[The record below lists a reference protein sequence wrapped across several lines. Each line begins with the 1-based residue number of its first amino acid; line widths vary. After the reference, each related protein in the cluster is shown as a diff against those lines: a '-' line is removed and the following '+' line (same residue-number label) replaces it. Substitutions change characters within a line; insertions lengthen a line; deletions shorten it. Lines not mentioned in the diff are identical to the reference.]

1 MIDVDDVLRAQLPLL
16 YPHDVQP
23 DWDAVVA
30 GVGAPR
36 GRARKR
42 ATAGALVL
50 AFALAVGLA
59 TPLRSAVARGLDNF
73 SAWLTGEPGKP
84 ASRAEQ
90 QSFAR
95 ANAHSYVS
103 FPKDTKLRQLITQHT
118 GAWTIQLLGFRSG
131 TGSLCLRLV
140 VHGPAG
146 TATVHCAPLAD
157 LRLTGAPARVM
168 LVDDSVGSGS
178 KHAWYGIDRLHSAA
192 LQITV
197 GVAADNVQSIVLRDQ
212 QGRHVVPARSNAFL
226 YVAQQPDLGQ
236 RVRAVYART
245 AAGLVAVPFSPS
257 PFGFGFGGGT
267 SPQRAPTVRVERKV
281 VGGTIGWL
289 DRREQRGQP
298 LSTLPPRLHRTML
311 GNRLGRIVFGR
322 VLTPDPSA
330 PYRMALT
337 LNSHRRGGP
346 AAGLC
351 SMIVGPNEAGG
362 GCSPYPGL
370 FDHSP
375 LTVGWG
381 GDGAGE
387 FVTISGV
394 AADSVARLQVLLV
407 NKERLDVPLAD
418 NAYVVGVSRADL
430 PARVVAFDRDGKV
443 IGVSGPIDD
452 FTTTGPGPA
461 RGRAVEL
468 LHVTGP
474 KGEHAELFVGASTN
488 GGECMYVKHFVTV
501 HIAGAMEGC
510 QGPAWTGP
518 PLQISTDSNFLSG
531 RVRSDVA
538 TVRLHYVTGQTQT
551 LSPTRGYVLA
561 TLPPG
566 RKIASADGV
575 SSSGHVVGHQSFV
588 PPKRR

>member
-16 YPHDVQP
+16 YAHDAQP

-30 GVGAPR
+30 GVGVPR

-59 TPLRSAVARGLDNF
+59 TPLGSAVARGLDGF

-95 ANAHSYVS
+95 ANALSYVS

-157 LRLTGAPARVM
+157 LRLAGAPARVM
-168 LVDDSVGSGS
+168 LVDDSVGSGP
-178 KHAWYGIDRLHSAA
+178 KYAWYGIDRLHSAA

-226 YVAQQPDLGQ
+226 YVAQQPEIGQ

-245 AAGLVAVPFSPS
+245 ATGLVAVPFSPS

-298 LSTLPPRLHRTML
+298 LSTLPPRLRGSML
-311 GNRLGRIVFGR
+311 GSRLGRIVFGR

-351 SMIVGPNEAGG
+351 TMIVGPNEAGG
-362 GCSPYPGL
+362 GCSPYPGV

-375 LTVGWG
+375 LTVGWS

-394 AADSVARLQVLLV
+394 AADSVARLQVVLV

-418 NAYVVGVSRADL
+418 NAYVVGASRADL
-430 PARVVAFDRDGKV
+430 PARVVALDRDGKV

-452 FTTTGPGPA
+452 FTTAGPGPA

-501 HIAGAMEGC
+501 HVAGAMEGC

-518 PLQISTDSNFLSG
+518 PLRLSTDLNFLSG

-538 TVRLHYVTGQTQT
+538 TVRLNFATGPAQI
-551 LSPTRGYVLA
+551 LHPTRGYVLA
-561 TLPPG
+561 ALPAG
-566 RKIASADGV
+566 RKVVSADGL
-575 SSSGHVVGHQSFV
+575 SSSGHVAGHMSFA
-588 PPKRR
+588 PPKRG